1 MYYIAVYDIASEKRL
16 PKMLKLCRAYLHHV
30 QYSVFEG
37 SLSDA
42 SLAELKHKAK
52 KIMDTSEDS
61 FIIYCLGN
69 ERWMTREIV
78 GVEKNS
84 SSNFI

>member
-16 PKMLKLCRAYLHHV
+16 PKMLKLCRSYLHHV

-37 SLSDA
+37 TLTPA
-42 SLAELKHKAK
+42 ALAELKHKAK
-52 KIMDTSEDS
+52 KIMNMSEDS
-61 FIIYCLGN
+61 LIIYCIGN
-69 ERWMTREIV
+69 ERWMDRDII

-84 SSNFI
+84 TSNFI